1 VTQLIVSLLGF
12 FLTLVLIKLAQ
23 QVFVCVNGIAKIS
36 GRRKQFSLSFLT
48 ARHRRNLNLASVFQ
62 DDKVAFCPSEVGCV
76 KGRDCPPPEV
86 SPARWDQS
94 CTSHFKSYST
104 EKCEVSN
111 CPKVEMHGPKMLQ
124 DFDRSSQFSLS
135 YQLRTT
141 PDASISYRKITINLS
156 DASIFPAL
164 TSARTDLILVLHSE

>member
-1 VTQLIVSLLGF
+1 VAGVKNFRSHFSQPAIAG
-12 FLTLVLIKLAQ
+12 TLPRNFRTTKWRSA
-23 QVFVCVNGIAKIS
+23 IAK
-36 GRRKQFSLSFLT
+36 
-48 ARHRRNLNLASVFQ
+48 V
-62 DDKVAFCPSEVGCV
+62 ECV

-94 CTSHFKSYST
+94 CTSHFKSHST
-104 EKCEVSN
+104 EKCVVSN

-141 PDASISYRKITINLS
+141 PDASISYGKIRINLS
-156 DASIFPAL
+156 DASIFSAL